1 MLLLDMT
8 NAVFI
13 HKANSGYDDLAGVQ
27 YHFPKM
33 YLSRVEHTIGDWVI
47 MWEPRSGGGR
57 MAYHTVQK
65 VASIVQDYKNEG
77 HFYAIF
83 DRSSVLNFDQVVP
96 REIDGLALEQSLR
109 GKDGRAM
116 SGGNSVSAVRLIS
129 SREFNDILFHAYPE
143 NLSPMGV
150 NQSVETVDGFEDV
163 QTYFERP
170 IVERL
175 TKRKFRDAAFRR
187 QVKKAYSATC
197 AMSGLSLK
205 NGGGRPEV
213 EAAHIIPVEE
223 NGPDIV
229 QNGLAL
235 SGTLHWMFDRGLI
248 GVDEDYSIIISED
261 KIPKSTVERLIVP
274 DRRLILPSDAAQ
286 RPHPAY
292 LKHHRE
298 RFF

>member
-1 MLLLDMT
+1 MT

-27 YHFPKM
+27 YHFPKR
-33 YLSRVEHTIGDWVI
+33 YLSRVEKTVGDWVI
-47 MWEPRSGGGR
+47 MWEPRSNGGR
-57 MAYHTVQK
+57 MAYHSVQRVK
-65 VASIVQDYKNEG
+65 SIIQDLQNEG
-77 HFYAIF
+77 HYYAIF
-83 DRSSVLNFDQVVP
+83 DRHSGLDFDQDVA
-96 REIDGLALEQSLR
+96 REIDGVALEKSLR
-109 GKDGRAM
+109 GDDGRAM

-129 SREFNDILFHAYPE
+129 SKEFNDILFYAFPT
-143 NLSPMGV
+143 NLSFMGV
-150 NQSVETVDGFEDV
+150 NQTAETVDGFEDA

-187 QVKKAYSATC
+187 QVKKAYNATC

-213 EAAHIIPVEE
+213 EAAHIIPVED
-223 NGPDIV
+223 NGPDTV
-229 QNGLAL
+229 RNGLAL

-274 DRRLILPSDAAQ
+274 DRRLILPSDTSK
-286 RPHPAY
+286 RPHPVY
-292 LKHHRE
+292 LKKHRE
-298 RFF
+298 KHF

>member
-1 MLLLDMT
+1 MV

-13 HKANSGYDDLAGVQ
+13 HKTNSGYDDLAGVQ
-27 YHFPKM
+27 YHFPKR
-33 YLSRVEHTIGDWVI
+33 YLSRVEKTIGDWVI
-47 MWEPRSGGGR
+47 MWEPRSNGGR
-57 MAYHTVQK
+57 MAYHSVQR
-65 VASIVQDYKNEG
+65 VASVIQDYQNDG
-77 HFYAIF
+77 HYYAVF
-83 DRSSVLNFDQVVP
+83 DRHSELNFDYDVP
-96 REIDGLALEQSLR
+96 REIDGRALEVSLQ

-129 SREFNDILFHAYPE
+129 SNEFNEILFYAFPE
-143 NLSPMGV
+143 NLSFMGV
-150 NQSVETVDGFEDV
+150 NQAVETVDGFEEA

-175 TKRKFRDAAFRR
+175 TERKFRDAAFRR
-187 QVKKAYSATC
+187 QVKKAYNATC

-213 EAAHIIPVEE
+213 EAAHIISVED
-223 NGPDIV
+223 NGPDTV
-229 QNGLAL
+229 RNGLAL

-248 GVDEDYSIIISED
+248 AVDEDYSILISDD
-261 KIPKSTVERLIVP
+261 KIPKPAVERLIIP
-274 DRRLILPSDAAQ
+274 SRKLILPNDPLK

-298 RFF
+298 KHF

>member
-1 MLLLDMT
+1 MT

-13 HKANSGYDDLAGVQ
+13 HKADSGYDDLAGIQ
-27 YHFPKM
+27 YHFPKQ
-33 YLSRVEHTIGDWVI
+33 YLSRVEKTVGDWVV
-47 MWEPRSGGGR
+47 MWEPRSNGGR

-65 VASIVQDYKNEG
+65 VESIIQDYQNDG
-77 HFYAIF
+77 YFYAIF
-83 DRSSVLNFDQVVP
+83 DRASELNFDQSVP

-129 SREFNDILFHAYPE
+129 SREFNDILFYAYPK

-163 QTYFERP
+163 QTYFEHP

-187 QVKKAYSATC
+187 QVKKAYNATC

-213 EAAHIIPVEE
+213 EAAHIISVED
-223 NGPDIV
+223 NGPDTV
-229 QNGLAL
+229 RNGLAL

-274 DRRLILPSDAAQ
+274 DRRLLLPSDASK
-286 RPHPAY
+286 RPHPTY

-298 RFF
+298 KYF